1 MDTRYRSATGE
12 KPVNDTKSVEVVPP
26 MDDLMRELSTDDLGA
41 VNGGIRRSI
50 PNGKTDVIKVM
61 GNTKWDDRL

>member
-1 MDTRYRSATGE
+1 M
-12 KPVNDTKSVEVVPP
+12 NDTKSVEVVPP
-26 MDDLMRELSTDDLGA
+26 VDDLMRELSTDDLGA